1 MTHTKTSPVGD
12 IKSMEVKKKKF
23 EVIVSMSSYHTFIV
37 EAHSEGEAQA
47 EVMSGQHDA
56 VEVEP
61 TSDFYLEEIN
71 PLDDDDIHIDP
82 SRR

>member
-1 MTHTKTSPVGD
+1 
-12 IKSMEVKKKKF
+12 MEVKKKKF

-37 EAHSEGEAQA
+37 EAHSDEEAQA

-71 PLDDDDIHIDP
+71 PLDDDGIHIDP

>member
-1 MTHTKTSPVGD
+1 MTNTVPIGD
-12 IKSMEVKKKKF
+12 NKSMEKKKKKF
-23 EVIVSMSSYHTFIV
+23 EVVVSMSSYHTFIV

-56 VEVEP
+56 VEIEP

-71 PLDDDDIHIDP
+71 PLDDDGVHVDP

>member
-1 MTHTKTSPVGD
+1 
-12 IKSMEVKKKKF
+12 MEKKKKKF
-23 EVIVSMSSYHTFIV
+23 EVVVSMSSYHTFIV
-37 EAHSEGEAQA
+37 EAHTEGEAQA

-61 TSDFYLEEIN
+61 TSDFYRGWRGDATVEQIN
-71 PLDDDDIHIDP
+71 SLDDDGIHIDP